1 MSEYEGQI
9 KKAIKGDRDALQNL
23 LKTEKDKLYRVAFS
37 YVRNEEDAVDVFQ
50 QTILLAM
57 ESIHQLKEPKYFTTW
72 LTRICINL
80 SIKVLRDNQKVISIE
95 NTNAE
100 NATGRKVSVEEKID
114 LLDAICKLDEK
125 YKTVLILRYYHDLT
139 MEQIAENINM
149 PLGTVKTNI
158 RRGLE
163 KLRPFLKGVYV
174 DERTRESN

>member
-1 MSEYEGQI
+1 M
-9 KKAIKGDRDALQNL
+9 GDRSVLQHL

-50 QTILLAM
+50 QTVLLAL
-57 ESIHQLKEPKYFTTW
+57 ESIHQLKEPKYFSTW

-80 SIKVLRDNQKVISIE
+80 SIKVLRDNQKIISIE
-95 NTNAE
+95 NTSAE
-100 NATGRKVSVEEKID
+100 NAVGGNVSVEEKID
-114 LLDAICKLDEK
+114 LLDAIYKLDEK

-139 MEQIAENINM
+139 MEQIAENINK

-163 KLRPFLKGVYV
+163 KLRPFLKGVYE
-174 DERTRESN
+174 DEKTRESN

>member
-1 MSEYEGQI
+1 MSEYEKKV
-9 KKAIKGDRDALQNL
+9 KKAIQGDRSALQHL
-23 LKTEKDKLYRVAFS
+23 IKTEKDKLYRVAFS

-50 QTILLAM
+50 QTTLFAI
-57 ESIHQLKEPKYFTTW
+57 ESIHQLKEPKYFSTW

-80 SIKVLRDNQKVISIE
+80 SIKVLRDKQKVISIE
-95 NTNAE
+95 NINAE
-100 NATGRKVSVEEKID
+100 NASGRNVSLEEKID

-125 YKTVLILRYYHDLT
+125 YKTVLILKYYNDLT

-163 KLRPFLKGVYV
+163 QLRPFLKGVYV